1 MSGHIPVNEPLIS
14 KEAKMNVREAME
26 SGWIS
31 SSGKFVAQFERDFAA
46 LYGAKHAI
54 TVANGT
60 AALHVALLSLGI
72 TKGDEVIVPAF
83 TMGAS
88 WLGGLYTGAKP
99 VFVDCELETFNI
111 DPDKIEEKIRSE
123 ERRVGKEGR

>member
-60 AALHVALLSLGI
+60 ALLHFVLLSL
-72 TKGDEVIVPAF
+72 
-83 TMGAS
+83 
-88 WLGGLYTGAKP
+88 
-99 VFVDCELETFNI
+99 
-111 DPDKIEEKIRSE
+111 
-123 ERRVGKEGR
+123 